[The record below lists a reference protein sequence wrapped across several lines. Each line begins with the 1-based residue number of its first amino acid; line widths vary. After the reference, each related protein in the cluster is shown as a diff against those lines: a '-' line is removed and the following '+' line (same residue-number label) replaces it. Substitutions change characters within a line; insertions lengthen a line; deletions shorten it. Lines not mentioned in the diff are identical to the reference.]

1 MKRSVLG
8 LFAVLLLGGC
18 SDSVRDMEMGNDKSP
33 AANATVATETP
44 ATPAAA
50 AGSAA
55 AAVEAAL
62 PVDAARLLAATLE
75 RAKADNKRVMVHLGA
90 PW

>member
-55 AAVEAAL
+55 VEAAL
-62 PVDAARLLAATLE
+62 PVDAGRLLAATLE

>member
-1 MKRSVLG
+1 MKRSAIS

-18 SDSVRDMEMGNDKSP
+18 AESVEETEMANDKSP

-44 ATPAAA
+44 AARIA
-50 AGSAA
+50 AGESVPDAA
-55 AAVEAAL
+55 EAASA
-62 PVDAARLLAATLE
+62 VDAEMLLASTLE
-75 RAKADNKRVMVHLGA
+75 SAKADNKRVIVHLGA